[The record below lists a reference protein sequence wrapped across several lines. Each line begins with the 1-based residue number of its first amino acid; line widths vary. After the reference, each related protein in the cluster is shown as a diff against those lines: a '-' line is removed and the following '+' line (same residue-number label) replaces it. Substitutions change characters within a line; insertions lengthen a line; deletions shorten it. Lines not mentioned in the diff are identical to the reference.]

1 VKVYWIQVL
10 QMSKYSRF
18 LLVLGFIYAGQTMA
32 TSFVPIDVDSEL
44 NNLDVEVFSNNIGA
58 QVTIGLQNK
67 EKIKIYCNAM
77 FNNGPQTPLERRVEI
92 KAEGTGQMT
101 APLFRQATRVRV
113 RLICDKQPVERQP
126 GEAMAGEAAAE
137 EQKEEKEEK
146 EEKADQ

>member
-1 VKVYWIQVL
+1 
-10 QMSKYSRF
+10 MFGYSR
-18 LLVLGFIYAGQTMA
+18 LLLLFGLVYVAQALA
-32 TSFVPIDVDSEL
+32 TGFVPIDVDSEL
-44 NNLDVEVFSNNIGA
+44 NGLDVEVISNNIGA

-113 RLICDKQPVERQP
+113 RLVCDKQPVQRQP
-126 GEAMAGEAAAE
+126 EEATAE
-137 EQKEEKEEK
+137 EAKQEQ
-146 EEKADQ
+146 ADQ

>member
-1 VKVYWIQVL
+1 
-10 QMSKYSRF
+10 MSKYSRF
-18 LLVLGFIYAGQTMA
+18 LLLSGLLYAAQAMA

-44 NNLDVEVFSNNIGA
+44 NDLDVKVFSNNIGA

-126 GEAMAGEAAAE
+126 GEATAGDAAAE
-137 EQKEEKEEK
+137 EAKEEKQEQ
-146 EEKADQ
+146 ADQ